1 MALSSKQRLFVE
13 EYLAC
18 FNATQAAIRAGY
30 SERSAHSTGWET
42 LRKPEVAELIRRRL
56 QERAMSADEVLMR
69 LAEQARGSLGDFLS
83 RRDGHTLSVDLDQA
97 ELLDKLHL
105 VKRLKQT
112 TRTWTET
119 VGGEDVEHRETR
131 VEVELYSAQAALEL
145 LGKNHRLFADK
156 LDVSHTLGVNF
167 SADEAAAAMSELDEW
182 NRTYDVS
189 ESSG

>member
-30 SERSAHSTGWET
+30 SKRSAHSTGWET

-97 ELLDKLHL
+97 DLLDKLHL

-167 SADEAAAAMSELDEW
+167 SVDEAAAAMSELDEW